1 MAEIFKDVL
10 FHSDARMK
18 MKEGIDILAEAVK
31 STLGPKGKNVIIGGL
46 GSPHVTKD
54 GVTVA
59 KEINLKDPFQNIG
72 AQLIKEVASKTCL
85 EAGDGTTTS
94 TVLIQAIIDAGLK
107 EIERGVDPVTLQH
120 QIEEIAEVIVGYI
133 KNNSVPI
140 EGDALKNVAIISA
153 NNDVEL
159 GTMIANA
166 FDKVTKNGVIVVEES
181 KNVDTTV
188 EVISGMQFD
197 RGYLAP
203 HFITDQVRNEAV
215 LENPYIF
222 ITDQKIESTRELVGI
237 LNEIVNERASILLI
251 AEDFDSEVIENLKVN
266 KLQGILKVVPIKAP
280 SFGEYRKEV
289 LYDLAVLTNGVY
301 FGYDTG
307 FSLSDANL
315 KMLGKAEKVVITKD
329 NTTIIGGAGIKH
341 SLETRVA
348 QIQQQLDVIKEST
361 GDNTFLKEFLQ
372 YRIAK
377 LTGGVA
383 VIHVGGTTELEM
395 KQRKDRVDDAVAA
408 TRAAIEEGVVI
419 GGGMTYLQL
428 SDVLVGNNPG
438 ERVIKEALLVP
449 FKQILLNVGYDMSKI
464 DKLHKQLKD
473 YHKTETRYG
482 FNAKTEKVEDLFL
495 SGVIDPAKVSRLAF
509 MNAVSIALLFLTTE
523 CIIVPEIQNQLI
535 TF

>member
-1 MAEIFKDVL
+1 MAEIFKDIK

-31 STLGPKGKNVIIGGL
+31 STLGPKGKNVIIGGIN
-46 GSPHVTKD
+46 SPHVTKD

-72 AQLIKEVASKTCL
+72 AQLIKEVASKTCV

-94 TVLIQAIIDAGLK
+94 TVLIQAIIDEGLK
-107 EIERGVDPVTLQH
+107 EIELGTDPVLLQH
-120 QIEEIAEVIVGYI
+120 QIEETSDVIVGYI
-133 KNNSVPI
+133 QNSSQVI
-140 EGDALKNVAIISA
+140 EGDSLKNVAIIST

-159 GTMIANA
+159 GTMIAET
-166 FDKVTKNGVIVVEES
+166 FDKVTENGVIVVEES

-188 EVISGMQFD
+188 EIISGMQFD

-203 HFITDQVRNEAV
+203 HFITDQIRNEAV
-215 LENPYIF
+215 LENPYIL

-237 LNEIVNERASILLI
+237 LNEIVSERASILLI

-266 KLQGILKVVPIKAP
+266 KLQNILKVVPIKAP

-289 LYDLAVLTNGVY
+289 LYDLAILTHGVY
-301 FGYDTG
+301 VGYDSGLT
-307 FSLSDANL
+307 FADIDLSA
-315 KMLGKAEKVVITKD
+315 LGRAEKIVVTKD
-329 NTTIIGGAGIKH
+329 TTTIIGGKGKKSDLEVRVTQIK
-341 SLETRVA
+341 
-348 QIQQQLDVIKEST
+348 QQLDA
-361 GDNTFLKEFLQ
+361 LKTSQNDVSFMKDFLQ
-372 YRIAK
+372 NRIAK

-383 VIHVGGTTELEM
+383 IIHVGGTTELEM

-428 SDVLVGNNPG
+428 SDMLVGNVPG
-438 ERVIKEALLVP
+438 ERVIKQALLAP
-449 FKQILLNVGYDMSKI
+449 FKQILRNIGYSEPKI
-464 DKLHKQLKD
+464 EAMHNKLTELHKTGL
-473 YHKTETRYG
+473 RYG
-482 FNAKTEKVEDLFL
+482 FNAKTERVEDLFEA
-495 SGVIDPAKVSRLAF
+495 GVIDPAKVSRLAF
-509 MNAVSIALLFLTTE
+509 VNAVSVATLFLTTE

>member
-1 MAEIFKDVL
+1 MAEIFKDIK

-18 MKEGIDILAEAVK
+18 MKEGIDVLAEAVK
-31 STLGPKGKNVIIGGL
+31 STLGPKGKNVIIGGIS
-46 GSPHVTKD
+46 SPHVTKD

-72 AQLIKEVASKTCL
+72 AQLIKEVASKTCV

-94 TVLIQAIIDAGLK
+94 TVLIQAIINEGLK
-107 EIERGVDPVTLQH
+107 EIERGIDPVTLQH
-120 QIEEIAEVIVGYI
+120 QIEETAKVIEGYI
-133 KNNSVPI
+133 EGAALSI
-140 EGDALKNVAIISA
+140 ENDGLKDVAIIST

-166 FDKVTKNGVIVVEES
+166 FEKVTKNGVIVVEES

-203 HFITDQVRNEAV
+203 HFITDSIRNEAV

-222 ITDQKIESTRELVGI
+222 ITDQKIESTRELIGI
-237 LNEIVNERASILLI
+237 LNEVVNERAAILLI

-266 KLQGILKVVPIKAP
+266 KLQNILKVVPIKAP

-301 FGYDTG
+301 FGYDSG
-307 FSLSDANL
+307 FSLTDANL
-315 KMLGKAEKVVITKD
+315 KMLGKAEKVIVTKD
-329 NTTIIGGAGIKH
+329 TTTIVGGAGLKS

-348 QIQQQLDVIKEST
+348 QITQQLNALKESQV
-361 GDNTFLKEFLQ
+361 DNTFLKEHLQ

-408 TRAAIEEGVVI
+408 TRAAIEEGVVV

-428 SDVLVGNNPG
+428 SDMLVGANPG
-438 ERVIKEALLVP
+438 EKVIKEALLAP
-449 FKQILLNVGYDMSKI
+449 FRQILLNVGYDSIKI
-464 DKLHKQLKD
+464 NKIHNQLSD
-473 YHKTETRYG
+473 YHKTNSRIG
-482 FNAKTEKVEDLFL
+482 FNAKTEKIEDLL
-495 SGVIDPAKVSRLAF
+495 ASGVIDPAKVSRLAF
-509 MNAVSIALLFLTTE
+509 KNAVSVAILFLTTE